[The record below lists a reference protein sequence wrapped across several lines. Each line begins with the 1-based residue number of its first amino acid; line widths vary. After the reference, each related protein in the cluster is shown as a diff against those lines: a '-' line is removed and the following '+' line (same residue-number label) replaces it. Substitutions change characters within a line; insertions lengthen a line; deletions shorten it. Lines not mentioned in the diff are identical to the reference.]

1 VLNSPYKPN
10 RNRHSAVFKKIVLTF
25 IFIAT
30 FVSQLLFAQ
39 KTESLSPHQPNRYI
53 TIGLSANGYKGSLSN
68 SYTVFGPGLHLG
80 LQFNKKKR
88 LNGSF
93 QLFYGQISGDNL
105 NQAFAVRTDN
115 RKPNSYFKTSLFIA
129 SYQLNL
135 NLINTQHLRWYL
147 GTGIGITRFNPV
159 DEQNTDLKNQT
170 NTRAIGETYNSITIS
185 TPLYMGINYHLN
197 NGMAIAL
204 QAGWWNTNT
213 PYLDNIDK
221 LSNNTGNDN
230 VASYRL
236 SFWIPFSK

>member
-1 VLNSPYKPN
+1 
-10 RNRHSAVFKKIVLTF
+10 
-25 IFIAT
+25 
-30 FVSQLLFAQ
+30 
-39 KTESLSPHQPNRYI
+39 
-53 TIGLSANGYKGSLSN
+53 
-68 SYTVFGPGLHLG
+68 
-80 LQFNKKKR
+80 
-88 LNGSF
+88 
-93 QLFYGQISGDNL
+93 
-105 NQAFAVRTDN
+105 
-115 RKPNSYFKTSLFIA
+115 
-129 SYQLNL
+129 
-135 NLINTQHLRWYL
+135 LINTQHLRWYL